1 FASHISFQ
9 RVTVTTNMDKF
20 QEVSVKFSQSRSGTE
35 SSLGKKL
42 KFEFLLEIKKIHK
55 EKTMLS
61 CECRQEI
68 SHWEA

>member
-1 FASHISFQ
+1 GHPLYCEIRQVEVKKVKAKGLSFASHISFQ

-42 KFEFLLEIKKIHK
+42 KF
-55 EKTMLS
+55 
-61 CECRQEI
+61 
-68 SHWEA
+68 